1 MIQNFILIALILLLF
16 ILILSLIKNPL
27 DSRNNNCAFKILP
40 PKIKKNSKKKIA
52 TFDILVHKNYHYFIN
67 FPLLF
72 KFYGNEPFKADMYIS
87 YITPKENKKETLL
100 QKTIEFIDETIEYE
114 SYITDII
121 INKLIIEII
130 VSNQKGKPIVGFEI
144 LENSTCDLIESY
156 KLEIK
161 F

>member
-1 MIQNFILIALILLLF
+1 MIQNFILVALIALVFL
-16 ILILSLIKNPL
+16 LILTLIKNPL
-27 DSRNNNCAFKILP
+27 DSSNNTCAFKILP
-40 PKIKKNSKKKIA
+40 PRIKRNGKRKSA

-72 KFYGNEPFKADMYIS
+72 KFYGNEPFKADMLIS
-87 YITPKENKKETLL
+87 YITHQDNKKETLL
-100 QKTIEFIDETIEYE
+100 QKFIEFTDETIEYE
-114 SYITDII
+114 AYIKDIFV
-121 INKLIIEII
+121 NKLIIEII
-130 VSNQKGKPIVGFEI
+130 VNNQKGKPIIGFEI